1 MRRKS
6 LSLTSVFGIII
17 MLKDTDDGFVGDEE
31 VWGEPLERCMHCFKD
46 FPLSKIIE
54 HSRKCKGDMLGSRE
68 RFKNFL
74 PSVHDVS
81 WFVYLLAH
89 HTFACISSLL
99 YCNYIQYLS
108 LKVLATMLWFVAFLY
123 TLLTVQY

>member
-1 MRRKS
+1 
-6 LSLTSVFGIII
+6 

-31 VWGEPLERCMHCFKD
+31 IWGEPLERCMHCFKD

-81 WFVYLLAH
+81 WFVICYMYKQSVIL
-89 HTFACISSLL
+89 
-99 YCNYIQYLS
+99 
-108 LKVLATMLWFVAFLY
+108 
-123 TLLTVQY
+123 